1 MYGFYKYRFMS
12 YSIPIY
18 NYSMPHESYFKNN
31 SFYHWY
37 WHYFD
42 GKFQSLCVKIKD
54 QTKKWNVRNNP
65 VRIIHLICY
74 LCFVCLLMC
83 SNLLLL
89 LSKLQCAILFISKTS
104 FYCVFFQTLYFWT
117 DNYFMRK
124 DGSFLFVIYNL
135 SALIIAAS

>member
-37 WHYFD
+37 WYYFD
-42 GKFQSLCVKIKD
+42 GNFQNLCVKIKD
-54 QTKKWNVRNNP
+54 QTKKWM
-65 VRIIHLICY
+65 VRIIYLICY
-74 LCFVCLLMC
+74 LCCVCLLMC

-104 FYCVFFQTLYFWT
+104 FYCVFFSNTLFLNWQL
-117 DNYFMRK
+117 FHEERWL
-124 DGSFLFVIYNL
+124 FLFVIYNL
-135 SALIIAAS
+135 SAFIIAAL